1 MTEAELEKIMDE
13 YSDLVYTVAASI
25 LGRERAPDIEECM
38 SDTFFDIFRSSYEAD
53 QIGRNYVITIARRRA
68 VDRLRYIGRHGGS
81 RDEELNEELAE
92 AGFSDDIAE
101 TIDKKLLA
109 DAVRSLPDKDGEI
122 FTRRYYYGQSVREIA
137 RCMSVKAKYVSNRLY
152 LARKALRE
160 YLIRKGIEM

>member
-101 TIDKKLLA
+101 TTTKSCWQMRSDLCRIKTARYSQEDIIT
-109 DAVRSLPDKDGEI
+109 VRASGK
-122 FTRRYYYGQSVREIA
+122 
-137 RCMSVKAKYVSNRLY
+137 
-152 LARKALRE
+152 
-160 YLIRKGIEM
+160 